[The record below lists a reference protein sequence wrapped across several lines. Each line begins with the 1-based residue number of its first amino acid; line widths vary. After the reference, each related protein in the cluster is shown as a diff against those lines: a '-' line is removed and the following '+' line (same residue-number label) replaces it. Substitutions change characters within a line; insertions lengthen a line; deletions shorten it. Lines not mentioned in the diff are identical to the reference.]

1 MQALIRGFI
10 KSSLLGAIH
19 LMVGQLISKTN
30 YKSCFLLCAI
40 TESEAVYHESVF

>member
-19 LMVGQLISKTN
+19 LMVGQLISKIN
-30 YKSCFLLCAI
+30 YKSCFLLSI